1 MVCKWFALGSKN
13 KHKVHSLRL
22 HVHLVEYWASYLLV
36 YVLSLLQMCTNLKT
50 DPWHRRI
57 TCRRIKHNTLTFC
70 SLNYKYLYVHF
81 VRWRRRTGMQII
93 PAPTRMSEDCTAR
106 AGNINGVSILWGRTE
121 LRKRFCISFHL
132 NEFTC
137 SSFIQIV
144 YLLHRADLFQVHNS
158 ALMQIHCKTNILRDT
173 GECII
178 IIIISTSC
186 RRRAPI

>member
-36 YVLSLLQMCTNLKT
+36 YVLSLFQMCTNLKT
-50 DPWHRRI
+50 DPWNRRI

-121 LRKRFCISFHL
+121 EEILHFISL
-132 NEFTC
+132 ER
-137 SSFIQIV
+137 V
-144 YLLHRADLFQVHNS
+144 YVFLLHPDSVSLAPRRSISS
-158 ALMQIHCKTNILRDT
+158 A
-173 GECII
+173 
-178 IIIISTSC
+178 
-186 RRRAPI
+186 